1 MNRTSPSR
9 IFMSIVNLC
18 PSSALTK
25 SEKINEEKDQ
35 TYWIRKAEELEA
47 TTVHEYADHIHPHQL
62 QLNYCCRS
70 YPTPLILNRP
80 PV

>member
-1 MNRTSPSR
+1 
-9 IFMSIVNLC
+9 MSIVNLC

-47 TTVHEYADHIHPHQL
+47 TTVLYMSTPITSTPT
-62 QLNYCCRS
+62 S
-70 YPTPLILNRP
+70 YS
-80 PV
+80 